1 MTNTFN
7 ITVAQVYALTS
18 DYDNEPIKDF
28 CTKLQGINDRLNKD
42 ILIIQGDWNAKV
54 GGDKL
59 VNWKEVMGLS
69 CNDASNDR
77 GWFLMEFTIYNS
89 MVLVNTFRLHK
100 AS

>member
-1 MTNTFN
+1 M
-7 ITVAQVYALTS
+7 VVQVYALTS
-18 DYDNEPIKDF
+18 EYDDEQIEDLHA
-28 CTKLQGINDRLNKD
+28 KLQVIDGVNRKD

-54 GGDKL
+54 GGDEL

-77 GWFLMEFTIYNS
+77 GWFLMEFTIYSS
-89 MVLVNTFRLHK
+89 MVPVNTFRLHK